1 MLSSRIDAAKAY
13 GCPDC
18 GVSPGDVCWPRQEDD
33 SSWAHTTR
41 VKLMEMNTPRYAR
54 VVSL

>member
-1 MLSSRIDAAKAY
+1 MRISRVEAAKAY

-33 SSWAHTTR
+33 SPWAHTTR
-41 VKLMEMNTPRYAR
+41 VKLMEMNMYQYS
-54 VVSL
+54 VVPA

>member
-1 MLSSRIDAAKAY
+1 VRISRVEAAKAY

-33 SSWAHTTR
+33 SPWAHTTR
-41 VKLMEMNTPRYAR
+41 VKLMEMNMYQYS
-54 VVSL
+54 VVPA